1 MASLRTRVQVYRVL
15 KDGSRWLVDM
25 EGRRRAFACQ
35 AKALFWARDQ
45 AKRCA
50 PARLVVFDPKGD
62 LIYDRI
68 YGAGRDDT
76 R

>member
-1 MASLRTRVQVYRVL
+1 
-15 KDGSRWLVDM
+15 M

-50 PARLVVFDPKGD
+50 LARLVVFDPKGD

-68 YGAGRDDT
+68 YGADRDGT